1 MVSNL
6 TKMKIL
12 KPASEVFE
20 AFVDPT
26 KIGNFWFS
34 SSSERWQK
42 GKTITLEYK
51 EYNAIVEIEVLEI
64 IDYKKIVYQWGEL
77 GEEHI
82 VTISLTEL
90 DDLSTLVEVN
100 EEGFKEDDP
109 DFLNQLIGNKEGW
122 VFMLTCLKGYL
133 EFGVNKLRTGLTE

>member
-1 MVSNL
+1 MNNL
-6 TKMKIL
+6 TKMNIL
-12 KPASEVFE
+12 KPANDVFE
-20 AFVDPT
+20 AFVDPE

-42 GKTITLEYK
+42 DKTITLEYK

-64 IDYKKIVYQWGEL
+64 IDFKKIVYRWGES

-90 DDLSTLVEVN
+90 DDLSTLVEVK
-100 EEGFKEDDP
+100 EEGFKQDDP

-122 VFMLTCLKGYL
+122 VYMLTCLKGYL
-133 EFGVNKLRTGLTE
+133 EFGVNKLRTGLAE

>member
-1 MVSNL
+1 MINNL

-12 KPASEVFE
+12 KPTSEVFE

-26 KIGNFWFS
+26 KIGEFWFS
-34 SSSERWQK
+34 SSSERWEQD
-42 GKTITLEYK
+42 KTITLEYK
-51 EYNAIVEIEVLEI
+51 EYNATGEIHVLEI
-64 IDYKKIVYQWGEL
+64 VENKKIIFQWGEP
-77 GEEHI
+77 GQEHI
-82 VTISLTEL
+82 VTISLTGL

-133 EFGVNKLRTGLTE
+133 EFGVNQLRTGLAM